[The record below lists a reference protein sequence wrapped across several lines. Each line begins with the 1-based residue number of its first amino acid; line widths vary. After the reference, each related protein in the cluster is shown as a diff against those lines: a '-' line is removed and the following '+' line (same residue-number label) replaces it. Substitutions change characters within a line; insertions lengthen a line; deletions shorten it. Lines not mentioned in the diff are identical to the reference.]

1 MRGPEQIASVAVVLY
16 IVFFALSP
24 PAIVRTILDNI
35 VGMAVAVVAATY
47 VTLYK
52 SKVVGGLLLVAL
64 VLSMS
69 RGGREGLTS
78 GCTVSKANGYRY
90 IGGDIPD
97 SDPKVSSGTAC
108 GEACCAN
115 ASCTKF
121 TFIGGRCYLK
131 TDAAYKGPVANTAGE
146 VAEAGEVTR
155 VASSSTAPAAPTT
168 TGPQPWNDATS
179 YAKDDVVSYNGNTYK
194 SIYGGRI
201 SGKSP
206 DRYPSMWSMTS
217 TPVTATPSPVIP
229 TTPPPSPPIYTPET
243 PPNQNI
249 QVQGGANSS
258 PDVPSAIFQ
267 LLSSYTPPPA
277 PITGTLPIPTPSVN
291 QVETCSLE
299 PYSNYEST
307 TGNFA
312 SF

>member
-1 MRGPEQIASVAVVLY
+1 MRGPEQIASVAAVLY

-24 PAIVRTILDNI
+24 PAIVRTVLDNI
-35 VGMAVAVVAATY
+35 VGMAVAVVGATY

-69 RGGREGLTS
+69 RSGREGLTA

-131 TDAAYKGPVANTAGE
+131 TDAAYKGPVANTAGQI
-146 VAEAGEVTR
+146 AEAGEVTR
-155 VASSSTAPAAPTT
+155 VASSTTTPPPTFTLPPLPPGLSLGQLPAGLSMSPPAAVAATPPTPPTAPLLPATPPPPTPPTAPLPPPTPPPTPPTT
-168 TGPQPWNDATS
+168 PPAV
-179 YAKDDVVSYNGNTYK
+179 A
-194 SIYGGRI
+194 
-201 SGKSP
+201 
-206 DRYPSMWSMTS
+206 
-217 TPVTATPSPVIP
+217 
-229 TTPPPSPPIYTPET
+229 PPPSPPAMTTGMPSDQTMQGTNSYVDGLSAMFQRLASSMTSPPPIT
-243 PPNQNI
+243 PP
-249 QVQGGANSS
+249 VRA
-258 PDVPSAIFQ
+258 
-267 LLSSYTPPPA
+267 
-277 PITGTLPIPTPSVN
+277 
-291 QVETCSLE
+291 VETCSLE
-299 PYSNYEST
+299 PYSNYPST
-307 TGNFA
+307 SGNFA